1 MLAIQV
7 KRENYNYKVKYIGES
22 WRSGYERGR
31 EHQEDLKHLREKSHL
46 LKHILEV
53 HPEKKVNEVKIRMSV
68 KMKFKFALERQVSE
82 AVCIDQAQRNKNI
95 LMNS

>member
-1 MLAIQV
+1 M
-7 KRENYNYKVKYIGES
+7 KFIGES

-31 EHQEDLKHLREKSHL
+31 EQQEDLKHLREKSHL

-53 HPEKKVNEVKIRMSV
+53 HPEKKVNEVKIGMSV